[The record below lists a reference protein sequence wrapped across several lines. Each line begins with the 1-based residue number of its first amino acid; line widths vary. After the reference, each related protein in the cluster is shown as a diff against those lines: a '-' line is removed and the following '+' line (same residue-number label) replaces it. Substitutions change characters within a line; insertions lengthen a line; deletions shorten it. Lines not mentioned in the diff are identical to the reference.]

1 MRNHPTSRV
10 LPAIILAAAVCSC
23 VTESAEPPAL
33 RETLPNGALLVR
45 YPDLPSI
52 DAIGPEVTEV
62 HVDLRFGS
70 LDGDDPNLIFGDI
83 RGIQASSDGT
93 IYVLDFQA
101 TEVRVFDSDG
111 RYLRTIVRRG
121 EGPGEITA
129 ANGLVLSGDT
139 LLWIHDH
146 GKWRIIG
153 VNPAGE
159 QVRQF
164 NKPVLSYGAI
174 WDGVFDDRG
183 RYWREDSHSDE
194 DMTYPPPPGWSS
206 STWHDYY
213 KSYDLSSG
221 AVDSVYLGERSY
233 RSFYA
238 HYRDSNGRLQWLTP
252 GFRGYEGTVVN
263 PSGGFWHA
271 NSATYRIARTGE
283 EGDTLVVIEAGVP
296 ALPVTDEDR
305 AAYIE
310 RAVEDGPE
318 ARRAA
323 EEVAALMPDVKPVL
337 ARMFVDD
344 EGRLWVQ
351 RLTPED
357 APAFYDLYNENGDYL
372 GSVRFAF
379 TPAFS
384 LYFWVQHGSIYTW
397 VVDEMDVQ
405 YVVRAPVG

>member
-10 LPAIILAAAVCSC
+10 LPAIILAAAVSLC

-45 YPDLPSI
+45 YPDLPAI
-52 DAIGPEVTEV
+52 DAIGPEVTEA
-62 HVDLRFGS
+62 HVDLKFGS
-70 LDGDDPNLIFGDI
+70 LEGDDPNLIF
-83 RGIQASSDGT
+83 
-93 IYVLDFQA
+93 
-101 TEVRVFDSDG
+101 
-111 RYLRTIVRRG
+111 
-121 EGPGEITA
+121 
-129 ANGLVLSGDT
+129 
-139 LLWIHDH
+139 
-146 GKWRIIG
+146 
-153 VNPAGE
+153 
-159 QVRQF
+159 
-164 NKPVLSYGAI
+164 
-174 WDGVFDDRG
+174 
-183 RYWREDSHSDE
+183 
-194 DMTYPPPPGWSS
+194 
-206 STWHDYY
+206 
-213 KSYDLSSG
+213 
-221 AVDSVYLGERSY
+221 
-233 RSFYA
+233 
-238 HYRDSNGRLQWLTP
+238 
-252 GFRGYEGTVVN
+252 
-263 PSGGFWHA
+263 
-271 NSATYRIARTGE
+271 
-283 EGDTLVVIEAGVP
+283 GDTLVVIEAGVP

-323 EEVAALMPDVKPVL
+323 EEVAALMPDLKPVR